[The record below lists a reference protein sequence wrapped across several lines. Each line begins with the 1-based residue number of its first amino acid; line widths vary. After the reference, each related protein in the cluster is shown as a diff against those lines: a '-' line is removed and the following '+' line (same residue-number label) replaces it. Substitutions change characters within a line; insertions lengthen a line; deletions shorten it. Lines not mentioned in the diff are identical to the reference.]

1 MRPAILAA
9 CLAAAAA
16 LAPAALAQP
25 RPPAEAPESG
35 VEAPPPYEAD
45 MQRLARVL
53 GVLTFID
60 GLCEEADAQQWRER
74 MADLLDAEG
83 ASPQRRE
90 RLAGAY
96 NRGYRSYALTY
107 RRCTE
112 AARAAR
118 ALHVAEGQRLTRTLA
133 TRFGQ

>member
-1 MRPAILAA
+1 MKPVALAA
-9 CLAAAAA
+9 CAAIAASLATATFSQT
-16 LAPAALAQP
+16 LPPAAQ
-25 RPPAEAPESG
+25 PESG
-35 VEAPPPYEAD
+35 VETPPPYDAD

-74 MADLLDAEG
+74 MTDLLDAEG

-107 RRCTE
+107 RRCTD

>member
-1 MRPAILAA
+1 MRPLALAA
-9 CLAAAAA
+9 CVVIAAG
-16 LAPAALAQP
+16 LSPAALAQP
-25 RPPAEAPESG
+25 LPPAAEPESG

-60 GLCEEADAQQWRER
+60 GLCEEADPQLWRER
-74 MADLLDAEG
+74 MADLMDAEG

-107 RRCTE
+107 RRCTD